1 MFLKTRASRLAA
13 SALLLFGLTLSSA
26 SATTYPDGRVNCTKE
41 LLDCYYHAAALL
53 DPWDRFVA
61 GVDCQIQ
68 FAGCVRRS
76 ILGA

>member
-13 SALLLFGLTLSSA
+13 SALLFFGLAVSSA
-26 SATTYPDGRVNCTKE
+26 SAATYPNGRANCTKE
-41 LLDCYYHAAALL
+41 LLDCYYRAAALL

-68 FAGCVRRS
+68 FAGCVRRT